1 MIKGGKRRYTSS
13 ERGGQGSVI
22 QDRSKSHRKT
32 FPLYF
37 LSHPNFY
44 SVLGSIPNT
53 LHAKC
58 SQDLGATPEIATIVV
73 PILQMRKLR
82 LSTIPSLPRDPTA
95 SKRRLILNQR
105 SQG

>member
-82 LSTIPSLPRDPTA
+82 LGEARELTQGYPE
-95 SKRRLILNQR
+95 SK
-105 SQG
+105 